1 MTPSSTHCGWGWT
14 ADAAGVGMADA
25 LRNELVGS
33 GVSVFH
39 FMPAN
44 IDSPGLKTE
53 VRAWAGGVA
62 LYTRSCKG
70 SA

>member
-1 MTPSSTHCGWGWT
+1 
-14 ADAAGVGMADA
+14 MADA